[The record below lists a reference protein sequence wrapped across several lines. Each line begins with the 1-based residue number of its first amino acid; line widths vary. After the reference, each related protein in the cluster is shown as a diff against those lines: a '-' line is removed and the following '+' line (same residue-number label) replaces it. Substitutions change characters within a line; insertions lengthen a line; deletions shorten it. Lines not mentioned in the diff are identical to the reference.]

1 MEWEA
6 VLQAID
12 EFFTKRK
19 CLKGRVDKVHE
30 QSCFIYISLTQTHF
44 VCILHTETFFS
55 SIKKNA
61 LAPCLLITL
70 RPLSLP
76 SHSSLW
82 WTLRCNKYFLQFLFS
97 QTVDKWQPTLSFSI
111 GETMGMSGDCE
122 YWNALPKSRGSRK
135 PDTSICNQYTA
146 VNLNSQELMNVF

>member
-1 MEWEA
+1 MSKA
-6 VLQAID
+6 ALLY
-12 EFFTKRK
+12 FFDTDTL
-19 CLKGRVDKVHE
+19 CLH
-30 QSCFIYISLTQTHF
+30 ITHWNIF
-44 VCILHTETFFS
+44 LLY
-55 SIKKNA
+55 KKNA

-70 RPLSLP
+70 SPLSLP

-97 QTVDKWQPTLSFSI
+97 QTVDEWQPTLSFSI

-146 VNLNSQELMNVF
+146 VNLNSQELIMFFRNVDSVLPDLQFFKGDVK